1 MDKKSYKKA
10 TMRVVNVEC
19 ESQLLS
25 GSDTGLTAVQTL
37 SGTGPTAWM
46 DLQ

>member
-1 MDKKSYKKA
+1 MEKKVYKKA
-10 TMRVVNVEC
+10 TMQVVKVEC

-25 GSDTGLTAVQTL
+25 GSDTALTAVQTL
-37 SGTGPTAWM
+37 SGTSSVWM

>member
-1 MDKKSYKKA
+1 MQ
-10 TMRVVNVEC
+10 VVNVEC

-25 GSDTGLTAVQTL
+25 GSDTAVAAVQTL
-37 SGTGPTAWM
+37 NGTGPTAWM

>member
-1 MDKKSYKKA
+1 MDKKAYKKA
-10 TMRVVNVEC
+10 TMQVVNVEC

-37 SGTGPTAWM
+37 SGTSSVWM